1 MLNPRFKGAQP
12 IDVFVV
18 PVGRWSDGSAG
29 YVGPLHLEAVH
40 PSISLR
46 VPGSRKERAGGSIMS
61 AREIQDQ
68 KTIAREMFVQQ
79 AAHANADVSASPLRG
94 ATICSTKSR
103 RGYTLEST
111 ADEFCEAADASLL
124 PVIRVDAA
132 DLMRV
137 LRQLEVIAK
146 RQAPRIAFKAKGSI
160 LLLDL
165 ADILAVQAEGNYV
178 SLQHRPNPY
187 LVHESLSSM
196 AEKLK
201 PYGFIRIHR
210 SVVVNISAVEE
221 IQPLPTGEYRL
232 RVKGGK
238 EYLVTRTYKHNL
250 RDLAQLWVGSER
262 LCGQQTARGITS
274 LFHRSI
280 PDRPSRKVNS

>member
-1 MLNPRFKGAQP
+1 
-12 IDVFVV
+12 
-18 PVGRWSDGSAG
+18 
-29 YVGPLHLEAVH
+29 
-40 PSISLR
+40 
-46 VPGSRKERAGGSIMS
+46 MS
-61 AREIQDQ
+61 ARGIQDQ
-68 KTIAREMFVQQ
+68 KAIAREMFVQQ
-79 AAHANADVSASPLRG
+79 AAHGNADASASPLRG
-94 ATICSTKSR
+94 ATICSTNCR
-103 RGYTLEST
+103 QDYTLEST
-111 ADEFCEAADASLL
+111 ADEFCKAADTSLL

-132 DLMRV
+132 NLMRIS
-137 LRQLEVIAK
+137 RQLEVMAK

-178 SLQHRPNPY
+178 SLRPRTNSY

-201 PYGFIRIHR
+201 PYGFVRIHR

-250 RDLAQLWVGSER
+250 RDLAQLWVGSAR
-262 LCGQQTARGITS
+262 LCG
-274 LFHRSI
+274 
-280 PDRPSRKVNS
+280 

>member
-1 MLNPRFKGAQP
+1 M
-12 IDVFVV
+12 
-18 PVGRWSDGSAG
+18 S
-29 YVGPLHLEAVH
+29 GP
-40 PSISLR
+40 
-46 VPGSRKERAGGSIMS
+46 K
-61 AREIQDQ
+61 IQDQ
-68 KTIAREMFVQQ
+68 KGIAREMFVQQ
-79 AAHANADVSASPLRG
+79 AAHANGDVSASPLPG
-94 ATICSTKSR
+94 DTICSIKSR
-103 RGYTLEST
+103 RDYTLESKAEDRFYEP
-111 ADEFCEAADASLL
+111 ADTSLL
-124 PVIRVDAA
+124 PITRVDAA
-132 DLMRV
+132 NLIRA
-137 LRQLEVIAK
+137 LHQLEVIAK
-146 RQAPRIAFKAKGSI
+146 RQAPRIAFKVKGSI

-196 AEKLK
+196 AERLK

-238 EYLVTRTYKHNL
+238 KYLVTRTYKHNL

-262 LCGQQTARGITS
+262 LCG
-274 LFHRSI
+274 
-280 PDRPSRKVNS
+280 

>member
-1 MLNPRFKGAQP
+1 
-12 IDVFVV
+12 
-18 PVGRWSDGSAG
+18 
-29 YVGPLHLEAVH
+29 
-40 PSISLR
+40 
-46 VPGSRKERAGGSIMS
+46 MS

-79 AAHANADVSASPLRG
+79 AARANADVLASPLRG
-94 ATICSTKSR
+94 ATICPTKS
-103 RGYTLEST
+103 GWDYTLEST
-111 ADEFCEAADASLL
+111 VDEFHEAADTSLP
-124 PVIRVDAA
+124 PVNRIDDAN
-132 DLMRV
+132 LMRV
-137 LRQLEVIAK
+137 LRQLEVIST
-146 RQAPRIAFKAKGSI
+146 RLAPRIAFKAKGSI
-160 LLLDL
+160 VLLDL

-178 SLQHRPNPY
+178 SLRPRTNPY

-210 SVVVNISAVEE
+210 SVVVNVSAVEK

-250 RDLAQLWVGSER
+250 RDVAQLWVGSER
-262 LCGQQTARGITS
+262 LCG
-274 LFHRSI
+274 
-280 PDRPSRKVNS
+280 